1 MRETFCGCAF
11 SSMDAAEPAAVPPAA
26 VCPPERG
33 AGGMA
38 AAGRGSG
45 AESGGAVSVGV
56 LVMRARGPFLSLLDP
71 TDLTS
76 PRWQEYGHNGRVNR
90 IEIVV

>member
-1 MRETFCGCAF
+1 V
-11 SSMDAAEPAAVPPAA
+11 AA
-26 VCPPERG
+26 RG
-33 AGGMA
+33 AGGVVV
-38 AAGRGSG
+38 AGDGSG

-56 LVMRARGPFLSLLDP
+56 LVMRARGSFLSLLDP

-76 PRWQEYGHNGRVNR
+76 PSWEECGHNGRVNR